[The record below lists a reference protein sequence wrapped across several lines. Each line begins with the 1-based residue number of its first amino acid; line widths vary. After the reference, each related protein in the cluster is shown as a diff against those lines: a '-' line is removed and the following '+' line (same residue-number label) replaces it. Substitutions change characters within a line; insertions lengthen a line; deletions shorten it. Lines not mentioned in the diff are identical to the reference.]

1 MNVQPGRPPK
11 RRPAV
16 LWNRVAMGREAS
28 AGYDLAGN
36 ILLGVGLGWVAQHY
50 WPELKPWGYAVGI
63 LLGSVSGFYQLF
75 KLQGRPS
82 TPKEPKVGEPDH
94 EPPR

>member
-1 MNVQPGRPPK
+1 MNPGRPPK

-28 AGYDLAGN
+28 AGYDLAAN
-36 ILLGVGLGWVAQHY
+36 IIFGLGLGWIAQRFF
-50 WPELKPWGYAVGI
+50 PQIKPWGYGVGI
-63 LLGSVSGFYQLF
+63 LLGSISGFYQLF
-75 KLQGRPS
+75 KQQGRPPQ
-82 TPKEPKVGEPDH
+82 PKGPAVDEPDH